1 MCLEHLCKKIAGEYR
16 LPAGETKAFLERTL
30 SSALSESFGKQTVV
44 LFTGNSLSIYRER
57 GKNDVSE
64 LEQLPIS
71 RLSRKLIR
79 RCRHQAETELQK
91 RKALAEYDYLK
102 PLQGTVIRGII
113 DGIRE
118 DFSLVILF
126 SVDEL
131 FKRREII
138 GICPL
143 SLQPPRERGKY
154 RRGEACYFIVARI
167 RPIRLA
173 EWLFRVDVRLSRTS
187 RLLPELLLKMKSECA
202 DIRCIRR
209 IASRISFVVSKERLP
224 LEVIRDVSAE
234 LGERVKVTWE
244 S

>member
-1 MCLEHLCKKIAGEYR
+1 MCLENLYKEIAGEYR
-16 LPAGETKAFLERTL
+16 FSAVEARPFLERTL
-30 SSALSESFGKQTVV
+30 SASLSESLGKRAVV
-44 LFTGNSLSIYRER
+44 LISGNDITVYREK
-57 GKNDVSE
+57 GGDDSPV
-64 LEQLPIS
+64 LEQVP
-71 RLSRKLIR
+71 LSGLNRKLLR
-79 RCRHQAETELQK
+79 RCRYRIDTELRK
-91 RKALAEYDYLK
+91 RMSQVEYDYLK

-154 RRGEACYFIVARI
+154 RRGEACYFIVAKI
-167 RPIRLA
+167 RLIRLA

-187 RLLPELLLKMKSECA
+187 RLLPELLLKMKSEYA
-202 DIRCIRR
+202 EIRCVRR
-209 IASRISFVVSKERLP
+209 IAGRISFVVSKERLP